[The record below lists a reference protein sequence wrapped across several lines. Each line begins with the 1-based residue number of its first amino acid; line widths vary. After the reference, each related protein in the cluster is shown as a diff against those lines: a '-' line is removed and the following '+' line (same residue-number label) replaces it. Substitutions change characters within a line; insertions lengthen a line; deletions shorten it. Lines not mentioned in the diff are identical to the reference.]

1 MKHSDNI
8 LPYMLAS
15 MHPMIHL
22 SLLTASMV
30 LRSYDNDGFF
40 EIPNEKTCTAKAG
53 SKAMDFIDGEKIWLM
68 GYIQLAHLLA
78 IVFHYAGES
87 ISQNKEGSSMVGQVF
102 LLLKIFVYYSA
113 HFTVQTGIIFDE
125 CRENIVDKS
134 QVMAWL
140 SYEVVAFY
148 LNILAMC
155 VFLLLSSC
163 KKFISIRERIGFSSQ
178 LRKTTDFLTYCKE
191 DIHWFCMWFTQI
203 MLCILALTMKVK
215 SHEDLK
221 WSVGLLFT
229 RHILE
234 LVVLRQ
240 VYFNSKFEIKSYI
253 KLIMAIIFVLN
264 CFMIKLFFDL
274 EDDHSTWWAPIM
286 LHDIILHFYV
296 FFQIAM
302 ESSQWEKLK
311 AEYAAQGGDQDA
323 LLADAKDKG
332 GINSSG
338 PDSGN

>member
-1 MKHSDNI
+1 
-8 LPYMLAS
+8 
-15 MHPMIHL
+15 
-22 SLLTASMV
+22 
-30 LRSYDNDGFF
+30 
-40 EIPNEKTCTAKAG
+40 
-53 SKAMDFIDGEKIWLM
+53 
-68 GYIQLAHLLA
+68 
-78 IVFHYAGES
+78 
-87 ISQNKEGSSMVGQVF
+87 MVGQVL

-163 KKFISIRERIGFSSQ
+163 KKFVSIRERIGFSSQ

-311 AEYAAQGGDQDA
+311 AEYAAQGGDQESNA
-323 LLADAKDKG
+323 KLLAEAKDSK
-332 GINSSG
+332 INVSSG
-338 PDSGN
+338 PDSAGQDSSIKPLKVLKLGANIYTISYCAFMKANKNTYKLKSNDQMDIFYRALFMGVMQFTFIVTLLMNETFDLTYKNDTAVNFCQFFCVMILHW